1 MTSGIKKM
9 LIEKDRAGKR
19 IDRTGLDTHE
29 LCIDKQHFANYNK
42 KITYEYNSRG
52 FRDVEWPV
60 DFSDSICCIGDSYTE
75 GLGQPFEETWPQLL
89 QLKTGKTCI
98 NLGVNGASAES
109 MRMRAE
115 SAVKTHKAKN
125 VVIMWSF
132 VHRRRINGK
141 DMHYDDRGREGFNDK
156 ADLENF
162 LHNFDLANKLEAKI
176 VNTVVPNA
184 FWNERMEYVVDKK
197 TNNALIKF
205 KQLDFARDGYH
216 FDILTCQNITELV
229 AKNLNI

>member
-1 MTSGIKKM
+1 MTSGMEKM

-29 LCIDKQHFANYNK
+29 LCIDKRHFENYKK
-42 KITYEYNSRG
+42 KINYEYNSRG

-89 QLKTGKTCI
+89 QEKTGKTCI

-115 SAVKTHKAKN
+115 SAVKTHKANN